1 MQDAELQE
9 IFARLTAQFED
20 CATLSAEGQRAGLSR
35 ASAAGL
41 LREIRDVTKRTERCL
56 ALLKVFLDGRH

>member
-20 CATLSAEGQRAGLSR
+20 CAALAAEGQRAGLSTEEAGKLFRKIRETAR
-35 ASAAGL
+35 AAKQSLCRVEQYLG
-41 LREIRDVTKRTERCL
+41 
-56 ALLKVFLDGRH
+56 G